1 MRALTYNIGKHER
14 AYENLRLIC
23 NLDPVCMLTMK
34 VGVMMESSVDA
45 TAELLLDPA
54 RCARARMS
62 SQIEVKMP
70 ILLGADAVALQ
81 MKRSSPTR
89 HG

>member
-1 MRALTYNIGKHER
+1 
-14 AYENLRLIC
+14 
-23 NLDPVCMLTMK
+23 MLTEN
-34 VGVMMESSVDA
+34 VGVMSQSPVDA
-45 TAELLLDPA
+45 TAELLLQSA